1 MTTQKFRVVRVLAG
15 HSPVARI
22 DGVDD
27 DDGLE
32 IRLEVSAEVAR
43 AVSPGQVLVVEWSLQ
58 GAANPEPKQEPR
70 APAAAPRSGPVVI
83 VDAEFTTSTPRP
95 TNTTPPRTTSAGDM
109 DPAAVD
115 REFMSLMASRPG
127 AREVTSRGIDQE
139 LINLL
144 GAAGAKGQK

>member
-1 MTTQKFRVVRVLAG
+1 MTTQTYRVVRVVAG

-22 DGVDD
+22 DAVGSTDD
-27 DDGLE
+27 LE
-32 IRLEVSAEVAR
+32 FELRLEVPVEVAR

-58 GAANPEPKQEPR
+58 GAATPERPNTASKG
-70 APAAAPRSGPVVI
+70 GPVVI

-95 TNTTPPRTTSAGDM
+95 ANTTPPRSSDDI

-127 AREVTSRGIDQE
+127 AREVTSRDIDQE

>member
-1 MTTQKFRVVRVLAG
+1 MTTQTYRVVRVVAG

-22 DGVDD
+22 DAVGSTDD
-27 DDGLE
+27 LE
-32 IRLEVSAEVAR
+32 FELRLEVPVEVAR
-43 AVSPGQVLVVEWSLQ
+43 GVSPEQVLVVEWSLQ
-58 GAANPEPKQEPR
+58 GAATPERPNTASKG
-70 APAAAPRSGPVVI
+70 GPIVI
-83 VDAEFTTSTPRP
+83 VDAEFTTSTPR
-95 TNTTPPRTTSAGDM
+95 TANTTPPRTTSAGDM

>member
-1 MTTQKFRVVRVLAG
+1 MTTQKFRVLRVLVG

-58 GAANPEPKQEPR
+58 GAATTEPKQERRPDTV
-70 APAAAPRSGPVVI
+70 PKGGPVVI
-83 VDAEFTTSTPRP
+83 VDAEFTPRP
-95 TNTTPPRTTSAGDM
+95 ANTTPPRTTSAGGM

-115 REFMSLMASRPG
+115 REFMALLANRPG
-127 AREVTSRGIDQE
+127 ARDVTSRDIDQE

>member
-1 MTTQKFRVVRVLAG
+1 MTIQRFRVVRVLAG
-15 HSPVARI
+15 HSPVARL

-58 GAANPEPKQEPR
+58 GAVSPEPKQEPR
-70 APAAAPRSGPVVI
+70 PPVSAPRSGPVVI

-95 TNTTPPRTTSAGDM
+95 ANTTPPRTSGGGI
-109 DPAAVD
+109 DPTAVD
-115 REFMSLMASRPG
+115 REFMSLMASRRGPT
-127 AREVTSRGIDQE
+127 EVTSRDIDQE

>member
-1 MTTQKFRVVRVLAG
+1 MTTQTYRVVRVVAG

-22 DGVDD
+22 DAVGSTDD
-27 DDGLE
+27 LE
-32 IRLEVSAEVAR
+32 FELRLEVPVEVAR
-43 AVSPGQVLVVEWSLQ
+43 GLSPGQVLVVEWSLQ
-58 GAANPEPKQEPR
+58 GTATPERPNTASKG
-70 APAAAPRSGPVVI
+70 GPVVI
-83 VDAEFTTSTPRP
+83 VDAEFTTSTPRTAN
-95 TNTTPPRTTSAGDM
+95 TNPPRTSGAI

-127 AREVTSRGIDQE
+127 AREVTSRDIDQD

>member
-1 MTTQKFRVVRVLAG
+1 MTIQKFRVVRVLAG
-15 HSPVARI
+15 HSPVARL

-43 AVSPGQVLVVEWSLQ
+43 TVSPGQVLVVEWSLQ
-58 GAANPEPKQEPR
+58 GAVSPDPKPEPR
-70 APAAAPRSGPVVI
+70 TLAAPTRTGPVVI
-83 VDAEFTTSTPRP
+83 VDAEFTTSAPRP
-95 TNTTPPRTTSAGDM
+95 ANTTPPRTTSGSI

-115 REFMSLMASRPG
+115 REFMALLANKPG
-127 AREVTSRGIDQE
+127 AREVTSRDIDHE
-139 LINLL
+139 LNTLL

>member
-1 MTTQKFRVVRVLAG
+1 MTIQKFRVVRVLAG
-15 HSPVARI
+15 HSPVARL

-58 GAANPEPKQEPR
+58 GAVSPEPKPEPR
-70 APAAAPRSGPVVI
+70 PPASAPRSGPVVI
-83 VDAEFTTSTPRP
+83 VDAEFTTSVPRSA
-95 TNTTPPRTTSAGDM
+95 NSSSPRTSGAI

-115 REFMSLMASRPG
+115 REFMSLMASKPG
-127 AREVTSRGIDQE
+127 AREVTSRDIDRE
-139 LINLL
+139 LNTLL
-144 GAAGAKGQK
+144 GAAGVKGQK

>member
-58 GAANPEPKQEPR
+58 GAATTEPKQEHRPDT
-70 APAAAPRSGPVVI
+70 ASKGGPVVI
-83 VDAEFTTSTPRP
+83 VDAEFSTPRSA
-95 TNTTPPRTTSAGDM
+95 NTSI

-115 REFMSLMASRPG
+115 REFMSLMASRRGPT
-127 AREVTSRGIDQE
+127 EVTNRGIDRE
-139 LINLL
+139 LNTLL

>member
-1 MTTQKFRVVRVLAG
+1 MTTQTYRVVRVIAG

-22 DGVDD
+22 DAVGSKDD
-27 DDGLE
+27 LE
-32 IRLEVSAEVAR
+32 LELRLEVPVEVAR
-43 AVSPGQVLVVEWSLQ
+43 GVSPEQVLVVEWSLQ
-58 GAANPEPKQEPR
+58 GAATPERPNTASKG
-70 APAAAPRSGPVVI
+70 GPVVI

-95 TNTTPPRTTSAGDM
+95 ANTTPPRSSGDI

-127 AREVTSRGIDQE
+127 AREVTSRDIDQE